1 MKKTYSAPTI
11 TLKRFALENIVT
23 DSVATAAQVESIQG
37 KMDELNG
44 GQDTLTRIVSFKEW
58 N

>member
-23 DSVATAAQVESIQG
+23 DSVATAAQVEDIQSQMNALNDG
-37 KMDELNG
+37 K
-44 GQDTLTRIVSFKEW
+44 DTLTRIVSFKEW